1 VSPDGGLSMVGTILA
16 VAVGCAAASLWLLL
30 PRGESGLRE
39 RAARRF
45 GMLLGAVALGLFV
58 ATGHRLGG
66 VGEEATFLVVSLVAV
81 IGAAA
86 TIVTRS
92 PVYSAIWFA
101 LALAGVAGVLLVLGA
116 QFLGVATIVVYAG
129 AILVM
134 FLFVLMLAQPTGMA
148 SYDRVSNE
156 PLLSAVAG
164 AVLLGLL
171 TLFIGRL
178 SAGPPACCA
187 VPTKAAAL
195 AGGNAPTDKT
205 DAASEPAAADTP
217 NTPALADTPPAASSS
232 PTTRRPSPPDPL
244 ARDHVARLGGELFGR
259 HLLAVEA
266 AGVLLLVA
274 LIGSIAI
281 VSRTPPE
288 ERLEARPRRASA

>member
-1 VSPDGGLSMVGTILA
+1 VTPVASLSPGMILA
-16 VAVGCAAASLWLLL
+16 GAVTAAAASLWLLL
-30 PRGESGLRE
+30 PRGAENRLARWLGLV
-39 RAARRF
+39 
-45 GMLLGAVALGLFV
+45 LGAAALAGFIV
-58 ATGHRLGG
+58 TGRRLGG
-66 VGEEATFLVVSLVAV
+66 LGEEAVFLVVSLVAV
-81 IGAAA
+81 ISGAA

-134 FLFVLMLAQPTGMA
+134 FLFVLMLAQPSGLA

-171 TLFIGRL
+171 SLTIGRL
-178 SAGPPACCA
+178 SADPTCCA
-187 VPTKAAAL
+187 VPAKSDAVT
-195 AGGNAPTDKT
+195 GGDGERKSAV
-205 DAASEPAAADTP
+205 PAAAD
-217 NTPALADTPPAASSS
+217 
-232 PTTRRPSPPDPL
+232 PL
-244 ARDHVARLGGELFGR
+244 AADQVARLGGELFGR
-259 HLLAVEA
+259 HLLAVEV

-274 LIGSIAI
+274 LIGAIA
-281 VSRTPPE
+281 VVARGE
-288 ERLEARPRRASA
+288 AALEDDRRLAAGGARR